1 MLSSKYNNSISIIIV
16 TYNSEDHIDRCLRSL
31 LLHENR
37 YIKEII
43 LIDNA
48 STDDTLKIVSKVKN
62 LKIEVLKQKNN
73 IGFASSV
80 NIGIKKE
87 KGKYILLIN
96 PDTEILKECFCNL
109 IKSVEVERGGISGG
123 KMIGKGGL
131 VHNTHVRNPNLLIG
145 LFDFTNLKK
154 IFPNNRWH
162 KKFYYFDSKS
172 NGLDMEVDAVS
183 GGFMLIDKRVINKIG
198 NLNENFFMYLE
209 DIEYCNR
216 ARNEGF
222 RVIYCPGAV
231 IYHEG
236 GASSRNKDKINFNAW
251 LWSRK
256 YFFWKNNSLLTNLI
270 IQPIFY
276 IDDFVMK
283 IWRKLR

>member
-1 MLSSKYNNSISIIIV
+1 
-16 TYNSEDHIDRCLRSL
+16 
-31 LLHENR
+31 
-37 YIKEII
+37 
-43 LIDNA
+43 
-48 STDDTLKIVSKVKN
+48 
-62 LKIEVLKQKNN
+62 
-73 IGFASSV
+73 
-80 NIGIKKE
+80 
-87 KGKYILLIN
+87 
-96 PDTEILKECFCNL
+96 
-109 IKSVEVERGGISGG
+109 
-123 KMIGKGGL
+123 
-131 VHNTHVRNPNLLIG
+131 
-145 LFDFTNLKK
+145 
-154 IFPNNRWH
+154 
-162 KKFYYFDSKS
+162 
-172 NGLDMEVDAVS
+172 MEVDAVS